1 MGWAMLIG
9 VALLT
14 GGLLWLIG
22 FPRRLWMV
30 AATALTLG
38 ATGYA
43 WQGNPGMPGHPVSQA
58 EAPIELD
65 PELIALRS
73 AMFGSYG
80 TFAWGYL
87 SAADG
92 MTRSG
97 SPAYAVNVLLGGVAK
112 GPQEVALWTG
122 LGTALSENDKGVSPA
137 ARFAFDKAMALNPK
151 HPGPPFFL
159 GLAYIRAGQFA
170 EARQYWALAAQL
182 APAGAPYRED
192 LNTRLGLLDRFLED
206 QAARQQQM
214 QAAPPNQ

>member
-1 MGWAMLIG
+1 MMGWIMVLG

-14 GGLLWLIG
+14 GALLWLIG
-22 FPRRLWMV
+22 FPRRLWMI

-43 WQGNPGMPGHPVSQA
+43 WQGNPGLAGHPVSQVDTPV
-58 EAPIELD
+58 EVD
-65 PELIALRS
+65 PDLIALRS

-97 SPAYAVNVLLGGVAK
+97 SPAYAVNVLLGGVEK

-122 LGTALSENDKGVSPA
+122 LGTALAENDHGVSPA
-137 ARFAFDKAMALNPK
+137 ARFAFDKATALNPK

-159 GLAYIRAGQFA
+159 GLAYVRGGQFA
-170 EARQYWALAAQL
+170 EARQYWARAAEL
-182 APAGAPYRED
+182 APAAAPYKQE
-192 LNTRLGLLDRFLED
+192 LQVRLGLLDRFLMD
-206 QAARQQQM
+206 QAARQQEM
-214 QAAPPNQ
+214 QGAPAQ